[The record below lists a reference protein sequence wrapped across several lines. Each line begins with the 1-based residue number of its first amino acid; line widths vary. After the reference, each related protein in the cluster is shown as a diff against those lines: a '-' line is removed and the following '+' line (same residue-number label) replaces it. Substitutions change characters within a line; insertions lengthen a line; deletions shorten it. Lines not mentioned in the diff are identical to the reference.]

1 MSSAAPT
8 MSTYVGEYIWF
19 DDNHQFRSKT
29 RTFVTQFMASETG
42 NISWPEWN
50 YDGSS
55 TAQAEGNY
63 SEVILKPV
71 RVVRDPFRTNEDFDF
86 LLNISEDG
94 WFGETIGPHQHF
106 AHSIFRSIEEGKNL
120 IRSANNGT
128 SAFIN
133 SKGQLENKIKST
145 NSGFIEIKAFKS
157 VENTIF
163 STYGNMIF
171 FYFIFFY
178 IILIFFIKK
187 IGR

>member
-63 SEVILKPV
+63 SEVIL
-71 RVVRDPFRTNEDFDF
+71 N
-86 LLNISEDG
+86 
-94 WFGETIGPHQHF
+94 
-106 AHSIFRSIEEGKNL
+106 
-120 IRSANNGT
+120 
-128 SAFIN
+128 
-133 SKGQLENKIKST
+133 QLELLETPLEQMK
-145 NSGFIEIKAFKS
+145 
-157 VENTIF
+157 
-163 STYGNMIF
+163 
-171 FYFIFFY
+171 
-178 IILIFFIKK
+178 ILILKVIIHIVFWFFATLITLMEDPLNATSVILQKIFLIKDLNTNP
-187 IGR
+187 GLE